1 MSRDISFQDISKSIE
16 ECVDDSDSMGRDE
29 ERISD
34 IHDSAVTDDPTHGE
48 KEMDMILLG
57 GYKAEKPS

>member
-1 MSRDISFQDISKSIE
+1 
-16 ECVDDSDSMGRDE
+16 MGRDE